1 MLAGTAFLAFVLVK
15 TCTKK
20 RGRREMR
27 RVMEEAQKRRQN
39 LSQPAPHVYFYH
51 PQPHVQPFHLMQNQ
65 TN

>member
-27 RVMEEAQKRRQN
+27 TVMEEAQKRRQN

-51 PQPHVQPFHLMQNQ
+51 PQPHVQPFHPMQNQ